1 MQPSSHHLLQS
12 ASKSLTVSL
21 LAILM
26 EQGKI
31 TPNTKVEQYVPQL
44 SKSGYANAQVSHLM
58 DMLSGVSYSTDM
70 SIPESEVNRH
80 MQSYLWKPRSST
92 NKGQRA
98 FLMTLKKETDHGVRF
113 SYKDSETEVLT
124 WMMEKQMNKPF
135 AELFSELIWSKMGAE
150 YDAYI
155 ACDGLGSPVSSAGFN
170 VVLRDFA
177 RIGQLYL
184 NGGKWGDN
192 QLIPAAFVNDIAGSA
207 DSEKLANSPSANYYP
222 KGTAYNNYFW
232 LPGGHEGAFL
242 AYGYQGQYL
251 YIHPKFNV
259 VIAKFSTYP
268 EGDDFYLRDTD
279 WRGFYAICKSI
290 R

>member
-1 MQPSSHHLLQS
+1 
-12 ASKSLTVSL
+12 
-21 LAILM
+21 
-26 EQGKI
+26 
-31 TPNTKVEQYVPQL
+31 
-44 SKSGYANAQVSHLM
+44 
-58 DMLSGVSYSTDM
+58 
-70 SIPESEVNRH
+70 
-80 MQSYLWKPRSST
+80 
-92 NKGQRA
+92 
-98 FLMTLKKETDHGVRF
+98 
-113 SYKDSETEVLT
+113 
-124 WMMEKQMNKPF
+124 
-135 AELFSELIWSKMGAE
+135 MGAE